1 MAETKVIVD
10 TGPLVAYW
18 NRKDEHH
25 AWAVDRWQALSQP
38 VYTCEAVISETAF
51 LLRDD
56 GFSPEPLWAAMER
69 EIVRVE
75 FDFRS
80 NQADLLHLLRKYA
93 DQPMSVA
100 DACLVRLA
108 ELSGEAAVFTTDAD
122 FRFYRRRGRA
132 LVPLIAPFRT

>member
-1 MAETKVIVD
+1 MAGTKVIVD

-18 NRKDEHH
+18 SRTDEHH
-25 AWAVDRWQALSQP
+25 DWAVERWRALSQP

-51 LLRDD
+51 LLREDRLS
-56 GFSPEPLWAAMER
+56 GEPLWEALER
-69 EIVRVE
+69 DIVRVE
-75 FDFRS
+75 FDFQS

-108 ELSGEAAVFTTDAD
+108 ESSEQASVFTTDTD
-122 FRFYRRRGRA
+122 FRYYRQHGRE
-132 LVPLIAPFRT
+132 LIPLITPFRT